1 MHPFFC
7 IIKTEK
13 YRELEIDKNNLR
25 LVDKVMHYD
34 RVVPGRLMKQ
44 SFQVM
49 HLKQCSFF
57 IKITNTILCKV
68 EKSSH
73 LINGWNICL
82 RFGRAI
88 MVAWPAALFCQLE
101 PARQQVRPLETQP
114 QALDFKL
121 HCFYLSISKYRN
133 PYDCDCLVQSNL
145 VRVKLLA

>member
-1 MHPFFC
+1 MSHKRQKWFRRLTVQSCAVLHAKAHFFVFIFLEDIRLGFSITTWNLWMRPFFC

-34 RVVPGRLMKQ
+34 RVVPGRLMKW

-68 EKSSH
+68 EKLSH

-88 MVAWPAALFCQLE
+88 IVAWPAALFC
-101 PARQQVRPLETQP
+101 
-114 QALDFKL
+114 
-121 HCFYLSISKYRN
+121 
-133 PYDCDCLVQSNL
+133 
-145 VRVKLLA
+145 